1 MSFAMCLGF
10 PSAGRLLLSL
20 SLLSITCLMMSSHA
34 SSKPGLLQKQPLF
47 KTSRKFISAAAAM
60 VMTSLIISAQHIETA
75 SDVPSRLLKSKAT
88 ISGTVFSVAD
98 GDIPNIYQTANVSA
112 NTITFTNFHTSNL
125 DATSNTLVVYEGGD
139 TRKDLNI
146 VEVVDEHTIRV
157 DTEVSGEDVFVFG
170 QVVQDFHHLNKDYLW
185 TIATSALQE
194 VDRQLQAEKARND
207 RLEARLQ
214 ALETALAIS

>member
-1 MSFAMCLGF
+1 MFEWSTRAPAYVAYSDERIKSNIVDIHDTTALDQLRQLQPKYYEYVDKVGRGSSTVIGF
-10 PSAGRLLLSL
+10 IAQEVKDVVP
-20 SLLSITCLMMSSHA
+20 HA
-34 SSKPGLLQKQPLF
+34 
-47 KTSRKFISAAAAM
+47 
-60 VMTSLIISAQHIETA
+60 V
-75 SDVPSRLLKSKAT
+75 
-88 ISGTVFSVAD
+88 SVAN

-139 TRKDLNI
+139 TRKDLTI

-157 DTEVSGEDVFVFG
+157 DTDVAGEDVFVFG
-170 QVVQDFHHLNKDYLW
+170 QVVQDFHHLNKEYLW

-214 ALETALAIS
+214 ALETKL